1 MPMPSTAD
9 RRARIRGAIA
19 SELRLPVQLL
29 DDSATVGSLGLDSLG
44 LAQSVVAV
52 EEALS
57 GEVDTERLSGLLA
70 PEMTLGQLLDAI
82 EQSLAAAPAAAG
94 SAA

>member
-1 MPMPSTAD
+1 MPATAD
-9 RRARIRGAIA
+9 RRARIRAAIA
-19 SELRLPVQLL
+19 AELRLPVQVLT
-29 DDSATVGSLGLDSLG
+29 DEATVGSVGLDSLG

-57 GEVDTERLSGLLA
+57 GEVDTARLSELLA
-70 PEMTLGQLLDAI
+70 PDMTLGQLLGAI
-82 EQSLAAAPAAAG
+82 EQSLAAAPAG